1 MSRKLSYTRV
11 PVVYVY
17 VFMGTVMKNGLQ
29 PLTDDFLIHTG
40 VMGKPS

>member
-1 MSRKLSYTRV
+1 
-11 PVVYVY
+11 
-17 VFMGTVMKNGLQ
+17 MGLLWAIYNATVMKNGLQ